1 MQINGS
7 NPATPTQKKNDLSR
21 GFFFFVG
28 GRFRSEGASG
38 FAFGARGA
46 EANFSRC
53 G

>member
-7 NPATPTQKKNDLSR
+7 NPATPTQKKLDFR
-21 GFFFFVG
+21 
-28 GRFRSEGASG
+28 RARSEGASG